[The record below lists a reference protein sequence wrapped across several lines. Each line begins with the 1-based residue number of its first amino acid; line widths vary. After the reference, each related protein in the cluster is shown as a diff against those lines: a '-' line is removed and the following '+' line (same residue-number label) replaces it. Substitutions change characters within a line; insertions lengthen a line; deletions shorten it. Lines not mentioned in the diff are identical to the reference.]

1 VNTTSPPWRSAAL
14 KTAVAAALVCGIYAG
29 YRHYVGIRR
38 QVAVLLDGPEGRGGG
53 ARSEMAKDTPAGW
66 LKAEKLLEEVLSIHP
81 RNAFGIIALADV
93 QTQLAGAGFKDRIPL
108 AEESRRRAD
117 AKGVPFAELFD
128 AQALALLQAG
138 KAAEAEAY
146 ARALL
151 DKYPALPAV
160 PRFHDLL
167 GRAHRAQGK
176 LNEAR
181 ASFKRAQDA
190 DWRQPRFVADY
201 GEALLDD
208 GEAAGAA
215 AAFDRALQANPRHVR
230 STIGKARAQIALA
243 RQGRGDAK
251 GAQALLDSVLRMPG
265 PELTADLRA
274 RALAARAEA
283 RLLGQDAPGAA
294 GDSAAALSL
303 APRLPAALRARA
315 LLDVAAGRPAAA
327 QELEEAAAS
336 DPADPSIVLDGAA
349 ALEAAGDLAGA
360 GKLLATQAGAFA
372 DSARFHL
379 ARARVL
385 GRQGDAAGARAEES
399 KAAQLDPATALVR
412 SR

>member
-1 VNTTSPPWRSAAL
+1 ML
-14 KTAVAAALVCGIYAG
+14 KMNSSMLEMTFK
-29 YRHYVGIRR
+29 REPTQSIRR
-38 QVAVLLDGPEGRGGG
+38 QARLMGMRTLLEDGVNKALRGV
-53 ARSEMAKDTPAGW
+53 TT
-66 LKAEKLLEEVLSIHP
+66 LEEVLSIHP

-108 AEESRRRAD
+108 AEESRRKAD

-274 RALAARAEA
+274 RALA
-283 RLLGQDAPGAA
+283 

-360 GKLLATQAGAFA
+360 GKLLATHAGAFA

-385 GRQGDAAGARAEES
+385 GRQGDAAGARAEQS

-412 SR
+412 NR